1 MNDIAIKTNQLTRTY
16 RKSGGGTF
24 CAVDALDLEVY
35 KGEVFAFLGV
45 NGAGKT
51 TTMKMLLGLTFPT
64 SGSFS
69 VLDGNIASRA
79 IRGKIGYLPEESGIY
94 PFLRVEDV
102 LKFYARLFGNTH
114 EWRTSRLESV
124 LEFTGLND
132 KRHEPV
138 RNLSKGLRQRV
149 GIAQAMINDP
159 QIIFL
164 DEPASGLDPVGIRDL
179 RGMMA
184 DLKAAGKTVF
194 LNSHQLS
201 EVELVADRI
210 GMLREGKLLRVG
222 KLSDLL
228 SGEGCVVIRMSNIS
242 DINAK
247 KLIGTKLSLPE
258 DTWEVTGSS
267 KEAVIEIENDQY
279 TDDIIS
285 LLMANG
291 AKMISVN
298 KVTKNLEDLFTEVM
312 Q

>member
-1 MNDIAIKTNQLTRTY
+1 MNDIAIKINQLTKTY

-24 CAVDALDLEVY
+24 CAVDGLDLEVY
-35 KGEVFAFLGV
+35 HGEVFAFLGV

-51 TTMKMLLGLTFPT
+51 TTMKMLLGLTFPS

-69 VLDGNIASRA
+69 VLGGKISNKA
-79 IRGKIGYLPEESGIY
+79 IRGKIGYLPEESGVY

-102 LKFYARLFGNTH
+102 LRFYARLFGNTH
-114 EWRTSRLESV
+114 EWRSSRLEFV
-124 LEFTGLND
+124 LEFTGLLE

-138 RNLSKGLRQRV
+138 RDLSKGLRQRV

-159 QIIFL
+159 EIIFL
-164 DEPASGLDPVGIRDL
+164 DEPASGLDPVGIKDL

-184 DLKAAGKTVF
+184 DLKDAGKTVF

-210 GMLREGKLLRVG
+210 GMLREGKLLKVG

-228 SGEGCVVIRMSNIS
+228 SGEGCVIIRMSNIS
-242 DINAK
+242 DINTR
-247 KLIGTKLSLPE
+247 KLIETKLSLPE
-258 DTWEVTGSS
+258 NTWEVTGSG
-267 KEAVIEIENDQY
+267 KEAVIEIDDDQF

-291 AKMISVN
+291 AKMMSVN
-298 KVTKNLEDLFTEVM
+298 KVTRNLEDFFTEVM